1 MNIKHENVPGQ
12 LQELTIE
19 IQKEDYAENVDK
31 ALKKQR
37 REIAVPGFRKGNAP
51 MGIVQ
56 KMYGKNILVMEIDKL
71 VNEQIEKFFKD
82 NDIKFIFEPMPVEGK
97 SQVDFD
103 NPDNFSFVYEYVVRP
118 EVNIDLSAMPAV
130 TDFTVIP
137 SEEEITTQIDQLRE
151 RHGKYE
157 MPDTI
162 EANDSVSVS
171 YGGEKEA
178 FFFIRDL
185 KDDARKEFIGKKK
198 EDTLTMAMRKAFTA
212 DPFFARAF
220 DLKVDEL
227 KDDDPYTYDL
237 TIKRIGRINPAELNE
252 DFFKAAY
259 PDGSV
264 TDEATMR
271 ETEKQ
276 KIAAQYKPDT
286 DRMFMDRAIST
297 LLDNVN
303 VELPDDFMRRYIL
316 AVQKDMTEEAL
327 DKEFERYKNSFKW
340 QIIENT
346 LVEGEDVNVT
356 RADIEEYFRNYFI
369 QNYFANFNAES
380 VKDQVDKIVADS
392 MKNQEY
398 VKNAY
403 DLLYDQKLVALM
415 RKKMNIN
422 HKEGD
427 FKAFVDEISSERKDE
442 KPAEEASAEE
452 ASAEEKPKK
461 TTKRKTTAKKAET
474 EEPAAEAAPAEEKPK
489 KTRAK
494 STKAKTEKE

>member
-12 LQELTIE
+12 VQELAIE
-19 IQKEDYAENVDK
+19 IQKQDYAENVEK
-31 ALKKQR
+31 ALKKKR
-37 REIAVPGFRKGNAP
+37 REVAVPGFRIGNAP
-51 MGIVQ
+51 MGIVK
-56 KMYGKNILVMEIDKL
+56 KMYGQNILLLEIDKL
-71 VNEQIEKFFKD
+71 VNEQIDKFFKD
-82 NDIKFIFEPMPVEGK
+82 NNIKFLFEPMPVEGK
-97 SQVDFD
+97 SKIDFE
-103 NPDNFSFVYEYVVRP
+103 NPDDFTFVYEYVTRP
-118 EVNIDLSAMPAV
+118 EVTVDFSAMPAV
-130 TDFTVIP
+130 TDFTIIP
-137 SEEEITTQIDQLRE
+137 GEEEIQGQIDQLRE
-151 RHGKYE
+151 RHGKYV

-162 EANDSVSVS
+162 EVNDSISAD

-185 KDDARKEFIGKKK
+185 KDDAKKEFVGKKVGDK
-198 EDTLTMAMRKAFTA
+198 VSMAMRNAFSS

-220 DLKVDEL
+220 DLKADEL
-227 KDDDPYTYDL
+227 NADDPYTYEL
-237 TIKRIGRINPAELNE
+237 TIKRIGRIEPAELNE
-252 DFFKAAY
+252 DFFKTAF

-264 TDEATMR
+264 TDEAAMR
-271 ETEKQ
+271 ETLKGQ
-276 KIAAQYKPDT
+276 LADQYKPDT
-286 DRMFMDRAIST
+286 DRMFMDRAIQT

-316 AVQKDMTEEAL
+316 AVQKDMTQEAL
-327 DKEFERYKNSFKW
+327 DKEFDRYKNSFKW

-356 RADIEEYFRNYFI
+356 RADIEAYFRDYFVKS
-369 QNYFANFNAES
+369 YFANFNAES
-380 VKDQVDKIVADS
+380 VKDQVDKIVADA

-415 RKKMNIN
+415 RKKMNIE

-427 FKAFVDEISSERKDE
+427 FKAFVDEISAQRKEE
-442 KPAEEASAEE
+442 KPAEAG
-452 ASAEEKPKK
+452 EEKPKK
-461 TTKRKTTAKKAET
+461 TAKRKTTAKKAET
-474 EEPAAEAAPAEEKPK
+474 AEEPAAETAPAEEKPK

>member
-442 KPAEEASAEE
+442 KPADE

-474 EEPAAEAAPAEEKPK
+474 EEPVAEAAPAEEKPK

>member
-12 LQELTIE
+12 VQELTIE
-19 IQKEDYAENVDK
+19 IQKENYAENVDK

-37 REIAVPGFRKGNAP
+37 REVAVSGFRKGMAP
-51 MGIVQ
+51 MGIVN
-56 KMYGKNILVMEIDKL
+56 KMYGKNILVMEVDRI
-71 VNEQIEKFFKD
+71 VNEQIDKYFKD

-97 SQVDFD
+97 SKVDFE

-118 EVNIDLSAMPAV
+118 EVKVDLAKMPAV
-130 TDFTVIP
+130 TDFTIIP
-137 SEEEITTQIDQLRE
+137 SDDEVNTHIDQLRE
-151 RHGKYE
+151 RHGKYV
-157 MPDTI
+157 MPETI
-162 EANDSVSVS
+162 ENNDSISAD

-185 KDDARKEFIGKKK
+185 KDDAKKEFLGKKVGDK
-198 EDTLTMAMRKAFTA
+198 MTVAMRQAFTS

-227 KDDDPYTYDL
+227 KEDDPYTYEL
-237 TIKRIGRINPAELNE
+237 TVKRIGRIELAELNE
-252 DFFKAAY
+252 DFFKVAY

-264 TDEATMR
+264 KDEAAMR
-271 ETEKQ
+271 ETVKNQLAE
-276 KIAAQYKPDT
+276 QYKPDT

-297 LLDNVN
+297 LLDNVK
-303 VELPDDFMRRYIL
+303 VELPDDFMKRYIL
-316 AVQKDMTEEAL
+316 AVQKDMTEEGL
-327 DKEFERYKNSFKW
+327 EKEFDRYKNSFKW
-340 QIIENT
+340 QIIENA

-356 RADIEEYFRNYFI
+356 RADIEAYFRDYFVK
-369 QNYFANFNAES
+369 NYFANFNAES
-380 VKDQVDKIVADS
+380 VKDQLDKIVADS

-415 RKKMNIN
+415 RKKMNVE

-427 FKAFVDEISSERKDE
+427 FKAFVDEISAQRKED
-442 KPAEEASAEE
+442 KPAET
-452 ASAEEKPKK
+452 EEKPKK
-461 TTKRKTTAKKAET
+461 TTKRKTTTKKAEAAK
-474 EEPAAEAAPAEEKPK
+474 EETPAEATAEAKPK

-494 STKAKTEKE
+494 STKTKTEKE

>member
-252 DFFKAAY
+252 DFFKAAD

-369 QNYFANFNAES
+369 QNYFANFNTES

-403 DLLYDQKLVALM
+403 DLLCDQKLVALM

-442 KPAEEASAEE
+442 KPAEE